1 MFPAEEIR
9 TPEKNG
15 RLDNDNRFSL
25 TLGIVALVWTLII
38 GGLGYWHY
46 NRVAAGFL
54 ENARTAAR
62 ASIEKDITVRRWATI
77 HGGVYVPQTEQTP
90 PNPYL
95 SHIPERDITTPS
107 GRALTLMNPAYMT
120 RQVHELANETF
131 GARGHITSLNPLRP
145 ENAPDDWER
154 QALHAFAAGA
164 KEKSSLVTDV
174 DEDATY
180 LRLMYPFYV
189 EEGCLRCHG
198 AQGYAVGDLI
208 GGISVA
214 IDWQPYQKA
223 LTATWGGYVF
233 SYGGIWL
240 LGLVFTEVHRRRLRT
255 FLRYRRQ
262 STLEQKQLL
271 RRFQKLA
278 AHLPGMIYQ
287 YRLYPDGRS
296 CFPYASDG
304 IRHIYGVTPDE
315 VRKDAS
321 AVFAVLHPDD
331 AQRVAA
337 SIKRS
342 AVDRAVWRDEYRVVH
357 PDGHELWVE
366 GYATPEELADGSILW
381 HGYIRDIDDRK
392 LSQRQLEQQ
401 SRLLQRRNADLEQFS
416 YTVSHELR
424 TPLVT
429 AENLLGFV
437 QQKLAGYRDESVDRH
452 LGLIRDAARRMNQ
465 LLDSLMQLFRIDTN
479 PHVATTTLV
488 ADLVTQVIGPLR
500 GLLGGKVDIR
510 QSGELESIA
519 LTGDATHFAEIWKQL
534 LDNAL
539 TYSREQNQPL
549 VEVGVRRDADEPVF
563 YVRDN
568 GCGIEPDYQ
577 QRIFG
582 LFDKLDPGHGG
593 SGLGLAL
600 VKRIVELYDGHIWVE
615 SAGAGQGSCFCFT
628 LPAAVNRPLG

>member
-1 MFPAEEIR
+1 MFPAEEAR
-9 TPEKNG
+9 TPENNG
-15 RLDNDNRFSL
+15 RFDHVNRFNL
-25 TLGIVALVWTLII
+25 TLGVVALVWTLII

-46 NRVAAGFL
+46 NRVAAGFF

-62 ASIEKDITVRRWATI
+62 ASIEKDITFRRWATS

-107 GRALTLMNPAYMT
+107 GRDLTLMNPAYMT

-145 ENAPDDWER
+145 ENAADDWER
-154 QALHAFAAGA
+154 QSLHAFAAGA
-164 KEKSSLVTDV
+164 EEQSSLVTEGD
-174 DEDATY
+174 TTL
-180 LRLMYPFYV
+180 LRLMLPFYV
-189 EEGCLRCHG
+189 EQGCLRCHG

-208 GGISVA
+208 GGISVG

-223 LTATWGGYVF
+223 LTATWGGYVIG
-233 SYGGIWL
+233 YGGIWL
-240 LGLVFTEVHRRRLRT
+240 LGLVFTEVHRRRLRA
-255 FLRYRRQ
+255 FLRYRHQ
-262 STLEQKQLL
+262 SALEQKQLL
-271 RRFQKLA
+271 GRFQKLA

-304 IRHIYGVTPDE
+304 IRHIYGVTPE
-315 VRKDAS
+315 QVREDAS

-331 AQRVAA
+331 AERVAA

-342 AVDRAVWRDEYRVVH
+342 AADRTVWRDEYRVVH

-366 GYATPEELADGSILW
+366 GYSTPEQLADGSILW

-392 LSQRQLEQQ
+392 LSQQLVEEQ
-401 SRLLQRRNADLEQFS
+401 SRMLKRRNDDLEQFS

-437 QQKLAGYRDESVDRH
+437 QQKLAGYRDESVGRH

-479 PHVATTTLV
+479 PQAATTTPV
-488 ADLVTQVIGPLR
+488 AELITQVIGPLR
-500 GLLGGKVDIR
+500 GLLGSKVDIR
-510 QSGELESIA
+510 QSGELDSFA
-519 LTGDATHFAEIWKQL
+519 LTGDVTHFAEIWKQL

-539 TYSREQNQPL
+539 TYSREQKQPL
-549 VEVGVRRDADEPVF
+549 VEVGVKRDAGEPVF

-582 LFDKLDPGHGG
+582 LFDKLDPGRGG

-600 VKRIVELYDGHIWVE
+600 VKRIVELYDGRIWVE
-615 SAGAGQGSCFCFT
+615 SAGAGQGSCFFFT
-628 LPAAVNRPLG
+628 LPAAVNRPLA